1 MMIQREIEMM
11 LQICYK
17 VGGPSITAAEIK
29 FVILKTKIPVFQPQL
44 VQLSSLFDSFSIYY
58 TSHNVSYYLSP
69 FRSLLLAFHKFKI
82 YSIDSKPKLI
92 GSLRNLKF
100 SSEKLKYILHPS
112 ISCYKCG

>member
-44 VQLSSLFDSFSIYY
+44 V
-58 TSHNVSYYLSP
+58 
-69 FRSLLLAFHKFKI
+69 
-82 YSIDSKPKLI
+82 
-92 GSLRNLKF
+92 
-100 SSEKLKYILHPS
+100 
-112 ISCYKCG
+112 